1 MIDLQQLIDTA
12 LDTGG
17 RSLSDAAAKTLL
29 AAHGIP
35 LVAEAR
41 AQTPAEAAAAAR
53 RTGFPVVLKAYGPN
67 LLHKTELGLVRP
79 GLTSAEAVEAAA
91 AAMAHS
97 AGGQLD
103 GFLVQPHLEG
113 RREFVAGIARDAQ
126 FGPVV
131 LFGLGG
137 VFTEALADV
146 TLRLAPLTRQDAA
159 AMLAEIRSSP
169 LLEAFRGESAVDR
182 ERLIDVLMAL
192 SAIALRYPQVAEID
206 INPVLITPGGEPV
219 AVDALVTVAP
229 SPESAQPSHPVSPE
243 DLGALFQPRH
253 IVFVGASAK
262 LGKWGHMLVTH
273 TLGGRYKGEIYL
285 VNPKGGTIFGRPVY
299 RQVADLPEGIDL
311 AVITVPATA
320 LPALIPQLAA
330 RRIRYAVLISSGFGE
345 TGPAGKA
352 LEAELV
358 RIAREAGVLI
368 LGPNTMGICN
378 PHIRL
383 YCTGSAVQPEPGTT
397 AMVAQ
402 SGNMGVQLLAFAEN
416 QGIGIRAFA
425 GSGNEAMITIEDY
438 LEGFAVD
445 RLTETVLLYVES
457 VKDGRRFFENAR
469 RVGRRKP
476 VVLLKGGQSEAGR
489 KAAASH
495 TGAMAG
501 DRRVFDAVCRQA
513 GIVKVEQPM
522 DLLDLAAA
530 FASLP
535 LPRGNRVAIMTLGGG
550 WGVIGADLCAQNGL
564 ALPELSPE
572 ILARCDALLPPYWSR
587 ANPID
592 LVGENDP
599 NLPLTILES
608 LMAWEGCDAVVNLGI
623 LGRRVFLSRMGEAM
637 RHNDPQGD
645 DADIQAAIGLI
656 EAFEARFI
664 ARCAELMTRY
674 QKPVL
679 GVSLLTDAA
688 ARTVYPVDGQ
698 TLRAV
703 FYPTPERAIRA
714 LARMV
719 EYARVRETLSKDPS

>member
-1 MIDLQQLIDTA
+1 MIDPQHLIHSTLNA
-12 LDTGG
+12 GG
-17 RSLSDAAAKTLL
+17 RSLSDADAKALL
-29 AAHGIP
+29 ATHGIP
-35 LVAEAR
+35 LVSETR
-41 AQTPAEAAAAAR
+41 AHTPAEAVTAAR
-53 RTGFPVVLKAYGPN
+53 QTGFPVVLKGYGPN

-91 AAMAHS
+91 RAMS
-97 AGGQLD
+97 ENAGGQVD
-103 GFLVQPHLEG
+103 GFLIQPHLEG
-113 RREFVAGIARDAQ
+113 RREFVAGISRDDQ

-159 AMLAEIRSSP
+159 AMLAEIRASG
-169 LLEAFRGESAVDR
+169 LLDAFRGEAAVDR
-182 ERLIDVLMAL
+182 ERIIDILMAL
-192 SAIALRYPQVAEID
+192 SDIAVQYPQVAEID
-206 INPVLITPGGEPV
+206 INPVLITTNGEPV

-229 SPESAQPSHPVSPE
+229 SAGPELPRHPVAPE
-243 DLGALFQPRH
+243 DLGALFQPRR
-253 IVFVGASAK
+253 IAFIGASAT

-273 TLGGRYKGEIYL
+273 TLGGGYKGEIYL
-285 VNPKGGTIFGRPVY
+285 VNPKGGKIFGHPVY
-299 RQVADLPEGIDL
+299 HQVADLPEGIDL
-311 AVITVPATA
+311 AVITVPAA
-320 LPALIPQLAA
+320 MVPALIPQLSA
-330 RRIRYAVLISSGFGE
+330 RQIRYAVLISSGFGE
-345 TGPAGKA
+345 TGTAGKA
-352 LEAELV
+352 LETDLV
-358 RIAREAGVLI
+358 QKARKAGVLL

-383 YCTGSAVQPEPGTT
+383 YCTGSAVQPEPGST

-402 SGNMGVQLLAFAEN
+402 SGNMGVQLLAFAED

-445 RLTETVLLYVES
+445 RLTQTVLLYVES

-469 RVGRRKP
+469 RVGRHKP
-476 VVLLKGGQSEAGR
+476 VVLLKGGQSEAGG

-535 LPRGNRVAIMTLGGG
+535 LPQGKRVAIMTLGGG
-550 WGVIGADLCAQNGL
+550 WGVIAADLCAQNGL
-564 ALPELSPE
+564 DLPALSPE
-572 ILARCDALLPPYWSR
+572 LLARYDALLPPYWSR
-587 ANPID
+587 SNPID

-599 NLPLTILES
+599 NLPLTVLES
-608 LMAWEGCDAVVNLGI
+608 LMAWEGCDAVINLGI
-623 LGRRVFLSRMGEAM
+623 LGRRVFLARMGEAI
-637 RHNDPQGD
+637 RHSDPQGD
-645 DADIQAAIGLI
+645 DREIQAAIRLI
-656 EAFEARFI
+656 DAFEAQFI
-664 ARCAELMTRY
+664 CRCVELMAHYR
-674 QKPVL
+674 KPIL

-688 ARTVYPVDGQ
+688 ARTVYPVEGQ
-698 TLRAV
+698 ALRAV
-703 FYPTPERAIRA
+703 FYPTPERAVRA

-719 EYARVRETLSKDPS
+719 EYGRFRERHSETLL

>member
-1 MIDLQQLIDTA
+1 
-12 LDTGG
+12 
-17 RSLSDAAAKTLL
+17 LL

-35 LVAEAR
+35 LVSEIQVR
-41 AQTPAEAAAAAR
+41 TPAEAAAAAR
-53 RTGFPVVLKAYGPN
+53 ETGFPVVLKGYGPN

-79 GLTSAEAVEAAA
+79 GLTSAEAVAVAA
-91 AAMAHS
+91 AAM
-97 AGGQLD
+97 GQKAREQVD

-113 RREFVAGIARDAQ
+113 RREFVAGISRDAQ

-146 TLRLAPLTRQDAA
+146 TLRLAPLTRRDAA
-159 AMLAEIRSSP
+159 AMLTEIRAGR
-169 LLEAFRGESAVDR
+169 LLGAFRGEAAVDTG
-182 ERLIDVLMAL
+182 RLIDILMAL
-192 SAIALRYPQVAEID
+192 SDIAVEYPRVAEID
-206 INPVLITPGGEPV
+206 INPVLVTPGGDPV
-219 AVDALVTVAP
+219 AVDALVTLAP
-229 SPESAQPSHPVSPE
+229 APEPSQPPHPVSPE
-243 DLGALFQPRH
+243 DLGALFQPRR
-253 IVFVGASAK
+253 IAFVGASAK

-273 TLGGRYKGEIYL
+273 TLRGGYEGEVYL

-311 AVITVPATA
+311 AVITVPAA
-320 LPALIPQLAA
+320 AVPPLIPQLAA
-330 RRIRYAVLISSGFGE
+330 RRIRYAVLITSGFGE
-345 TGPAGKA
+345 TGAAGKR
-352 LEAELV
+352 LESELV
-358 RIAREAGVLI
+358 RTARQAGVLI

-383 YCTGSAVQPEPGTT
+383 YCTSSAVQPEPGST

-402 SGNMGVQLLAFAEN
+402 SGNMGVQLLAFAED
-416 QGIGIRAFA
+416 QGIGIRAFC

-438 LEGFAVD
+438 LEGFGVD
-445 RLTETVLLYVES
+445 RLTQTVLLYVES

-564 ALPELSPE
+564 ELPELSSE

-587 ANPID
+587 SNPID

-599 NLPLTILES
+599 NLPLTVLES
-608 LMAWEGCDAVVNLGI
+608 LMAWDGCDAVVNLGI
-623 LGRRVFLSRMGEAM
+623 LGRRVFPARMGEAI
-637 RHNDPQGD
+637 RHSDPQGD
-645 DADIQAAIGLI
+645 DREIQAAIGLI

-664 ARCAELMTRY
+664 TRCVELMDRY
-674 QKPVL
+674 RKPIL
-679 GVSLLTDAA
+679 GVSLITDAA

-703 FYPTPERAIRA
+703 FYPTPERAVRA

-719 EYARVRETLSKDPS
+719 EYARGRERHSEQV

>member
-1 MIDLQQLIDTA
+1 MTDPQHLIDIA
-12 LDTGG
+12 LDAGG
-17 RSLSDAAAKTLL
+17 RALSDMEAKALL

-41 AQTPAEAAAAAR
+41 AQSPAEAADAAR
-53 RTGFPVVLKAYGPN
+53 RMGFPVVLKGHGPD

-79 GLTSAEAVEAAA
+79 GLASAGAVESAA
-91 AAMAHS
+91 AAMAQS
-97 AGGQLD
+97 GGGRLD

-113 RREFVAGIARDAQ
+113 RREFVAGISRDAQ

-146 TLRLAPLTRQDAA
+146 TLRLAPLTRRDAA
-159 AMLAEIRSSP
+159 AMLAEIRSRR
-169 LLEAFRGESAVDR
+169 LLEAFRGEAAVDGD
-182 ERLIDVLMAL
+182 RLVDVLMAL
-192 SAIALRYPQVAEID
+192 SDIALRYPQVAEID
-206 INPVLITPGGEPV
+206 INPLLVTPGGEPV

-229 SPESAQPSHPVSPE
+229 PPGPEAQRHPVAPE
-243 DLGALFQPRH
+243 DLGALFQPRRMAF
-253 IVFVGASAK
+253 IGASAK

-273 TLGGRYKGEIYL
+273 TLGGGYSGEIYL

-299 RQVADLPEGIDL
+299 KQVPDLPDGIDL
-311 AVITVPATA
+311 AVITVPAA
-320 LPALIPQLAA
+320 AVPALIPQLAA
-330 RRIRYAVLISSGFGE
+330 RGIRYAVLISSGFGE

-352 LEAELV
+352 LETELV
-358 RIAREAGVLI
+358 QTARKAGVLL

-383 YCTGSAVQPEPGTT
+383 YCTGSAVQPEPGST

-402 SGNMGVQLLAFAEN
+402 SGNMGVQLLAFAED

-445 RLTETVLLYVES
+445 RLTETVLLYLES

-469 RVGRRKP
+469 RVGQRKP

-489 KAAASH
+489 RAAASH

-535 LPRGNRVAIMTLGGG
+535 LPRGHRVAIMTLGGG

-564 ALPELSPE
+564 ALPELSPN

-623 LGRRVFLSRMGEAM
+623 LGRRVFLGRMGEAVK
-637 RHNDPQGD
+637 NFDPHGD
-645 DADIQAAIGLI
+645 NGEIQAAIGLI

-664 ARCAELMTRY
+664 TRCVELMARH
-674 QKPVL
+674 QKPIL
-679 GVSLLTDAA
+679 GVSLLTDAT

-698 TLRAV
+698 KLRAV

-719 EYARVRETLSKDPS
+719 EYARVRERPAEDPS

>member
-1 MIDLQQLIDTA
+1 MIDPQRLIDTA
-12 LDTGG
+12 LSEE
-17 RSLSDAAAKTLL
+17 RPALADADAKVLL
-29 AAHGIP
+29 ANHGIP
-35 LVAEAR
+35 LVPEAR
-41 AQTPAEAAAAAR
+41 VQSVAEAAEAAR
-53 RTGFPVVLKAYGPN
+53 RTGFPVVLKGYGPN
-67 LLHKTELGLVRP
+67 LLHKTEQGLVRP
-79 GLTSAEAVEAAA
+79 GLASAEAVAAA
-91 AAMAHS
+91 AEAMAQS
-97 AGGQLD
+97 AGAQLE
-103 GFLVQPHLEG
+103 GFLVQPQVEG
-113 RREFVAGIARDAQ
+113 RREFVAGIFRDAQ
-126 FGPVV
+126 FGPVI

-146 TLRLAPLTRQDAA
+146 ALRLAPLTRQDAA
-159 AMLAEIRSSP
+159 AMLAEIRARR
-169 LLEAFRGESAVDR
+169 LLEAFRGEAAVNKD
-182 ERLIDVLMAL
+182 RLIDVLLAL
-192 SAIALRYPQVAEID
+192 SDIAVRYPRVAELD
-206 INPVLITPGGEPV
+206 INPLLITPGGDPV

-229 SPESAQPSHPVSPE
+229 SPEFEEPRQPVSPE
-243 DLGALFQPRH
+243 DLGALFQPRR
-253 IVFVGASAK
+253 IAFIGASAK
-262 LGKWGHMLVTH
+262 LGKWGNMLVSH
-273 TLGGRYKGEIYL
+273 TLGGGYGGEIFL

-311 AVITVPATA
+311 AVITVPAA
-320 LPALIPQLAA
+320 AVPSLIPQLAA

-345 TGPAGKA
+345 TGAGGRD

-358 RIAREAGVLI
+358 RTAREAGVLI

-383 YCTGSAVQPEPGTT
+383 YCTGSAVQPEPGST

-402 SGNMGVQLLAFAEN
+402 SGNMGVQLLAFAED
-416 QGIGIRAFA
+416 QGIGIRAFC

-445 RLTETVLLYVES
+445 RLTRTVLLYVES

-513 GIVKVEQPM
+513 GIVKVDQPM

-564 ALPELSPE
+564 DLPELSPE
-572 ILARCDALLPPYWSR
+572 VLARCDALLPPYWSR
-587 ANPID
+587 SNPID

-623 LGRRVFLSRMGEAM
+623 LGRRVFLDRMGKAVKSF
-637 RHNDPQGD
+637 DPQGD
-645 DADIQAAIGLI
+645 DHQIQTAIRLI
-656 EAFEARFI
+656 KDFEAGFI
-664 ARCAELMTRY
+664 ARCAQLMERY
-674 QKPVL
+674 QKPIL
-679 GVSLLTDAA
+679 GVSLLTDAT

-719 EYARVRETLSKDPS
+719 EYARVRETLSD

>member
-1 MIDLQQLIDTA
+1 MTNPQQLIDTA
-12 LDTGG
+12 LAAG
-17 RSLSDAAAKTLL
+17 RRALSDAEAKALL
-29 AAHGIP
+29 AAYGIP
-35 LVAEAR
+35 LVSEIQVR
-41 AQTPAEAAAAAR
+41 TPAEAAAAAR
-53 RTGFPVVLKAYGPN
+53 ETGFPVVLKGYGPN

-79 GLTSAEAVEAAA
+79 GLTSAEAVAVAA
-91 AAMAHS
+91 AAMAQK
-97 AGGQLD
+97 AREQVD

-113 RREFVAGIARDAQ
+113 RREFVAGISRDAQ

-146 TLRLAPLTRQDAA
+146 TLRLAPLTRRDAA
-159 AMLAEIRSSP
+159 AMLTEIRAGR
-169 LLEAFRGESAVDR
+169 LLEAFRGEAAVKRDR
-182 ERLIDVLMAL
+182 LVDVLMAL
-192 SAIALRYPQVAEID
+192 SDIAVEYPQVAEID
-206 INPVLITPGGEPV
+206 INPVLVTPGGDPV
-219 AVDALVTVAP
+219 AVDALVTLAP
-229 SPESAQPSHPVSPE
+229 APTPSQPPHPVSPE
-243 DLGALFQPRH
+243 DLGALFQPRR
-253 IVFVGASAK
+253 IAFVGASAK

-273 TLGGRYKGEIYL
+273 TLGGGYQGEIFL

-311 AVITVPATA
+311 AVITVPAA
-320 LPALIPQLAA
+320 AVPPLIPQLAA
-330 RRIRYAVLISSGFGE
+330 RRIRYAVLITSGFGE
-345 TGPAGKA
+345 TGTAGKR
-352 LEAELV
+352 LESELV
-358 RIAREAGVLI
+358 RTARQAGVLI

-383 YCTGSAVQPEPGTT
+383 YCTGSAVQPEPGST

-402 SGNMGVQLLAFAEN
+402 SGNMGVQLLAFAED
-416 QGIGIRAFA
+416 QGIGIRAFC

-438 LEGFAVD
+438 LEGFALD
-445 RLTETVLLYVES
+445 RLTKTVLLYVES

-564 ALPELSPE
+564 ELPELSPE
-572 ILARCDALLPPYWSR
+572 ILARCDALLPSYWSR
-587 ANPID
+587 SNPID

-599 NLPLTILES
+599 NLPLTVLES
-608 LMAWEGCDAVVNLGI
+608 LMAWDGCDAVVNLGI
-623 LGRRVFLSRMGEAM
+623 LGRRVFLARMGEAI
-637 RHNDPQGD
+637 RHSDPQGD
-645 DADIQAAIGLI
+645 DREIQAAIGLI

-664 ARCAELMTRY
+664 SRCVELMARHR
-674 QKPVL
+674 KPIL

-698 TLRAV
+698 ILRAV
-703 FYPTPERAIRA
+703 FYPTPERAVRA
-714 LARMV
+714 LTRMV
-719 EYARVRETLSKDPS
+719 EYARGREEHPEKV